1 MVISIDNRNMLA
13 WREHYRRSGPLLY
26 PDERI
31 VVFLASQFPDRQA
44 NNMKKALDVGFGSG
58 RHIALLLDYGFE
70 THGIDYNTDTVEKVS
85 NQFAGC
91 DGIGQLVAGSLENP
105 PFPEESFDV
114 IVAWGV
120 MFLRPLE
127 EMKRDFLVMNR
138 LLKPGGQMV
147 VNFRTKDNWFFGQ
160 GIPLTDDTYQLDEK
174 AGPYAGMCYTFLD
187 ADQSSA
193 LLKDSGFSI
202 INMERV
208 DLWKNQGTKQHSW
221 NVFWARKD
229 AQP

>member
-1 MVISIDNRNMLA
+1 
-13 WREHYRRSGPLLY
+13 
-26 PDERI
+26 
-31 VVFLASQFPDRQA
+31 
-44 NNMKKALDVGFGSG
+44 
-58 RHIALLLDYGFE
+58 
-70 THGIDYNTDTVEKVS
+70 
-85 NQFAGC
+85 
-91 DGIGQLVAGSLENP
+91 IGQLVAGSLENP

-193 LLKDSGFSI
+193 LLKDSGF
-202 INMERV
+202 
-208 DLWKNQGTKQHSW
+208 
-221 NVFWARKD
+221 
-229 AQP
+229 